1 MRAHFAEAFCFT
13 NAQLWDVQ
21 HRSPEAGLGQPRSLC
36 LYQHPYTAS
45 SAYLAWLELLTAV
58 TTEKMCLNIAHVY
71 RFRLFFVNIE
81 IKGKSCTC
89 SLSSQWMQEQFIAW
103 SVKFFVLF
111 CYLART
117 HTDSSA

>member
-13 NAQLWDVQ
+13 SAQLWDVQ
-21 HRSPEAGLGQPRSLC
+21 HRSPEAGLGQPLSLC

-71 RFRLFFVNIE
+71 RFRLFLLI
-81 IKGKSCTC
+81 
-89 SLSSQWMQEQFIAW
+89 
-103 SVKFFVLF
+103 
-111 CYLART
+111 
-117 HTDSSA
+117 